1 MPENIIAIE
10 TRSGPFQ
17 PLFQRIMRMV
27 PDKDKK
33 DVNLQRLL
41 AFRLETDG
49 EAATV
54 EYLMRKIRDL
64 IHCSYTGSLYSFLKD
79 DRLAKD
85 CMESMHRPEPPEI
98 A

>member
-1 MPENIIAIE
+1 MPENVIAIE
-10 TRSGPFQ
+10 DRNGPFK

-27 PDKDKK
+27 PDKDKG

-41 AFRLETDG
+41 AFRLEIDG

-79 DRLAKD
+79 DRIARD
-85 CMESMHRPEPPEI
+85 CLDSFNHTDPPEI